1 MRLLRKCESNT
12 LKFNVIKTT
21 AMKNHFY
28 LVATPESLIASHL
41 EPFEFGNYLAVGTKK
56 NLRSQSVFFELD
68 AEKLDL
74 PDEYINHKLVPYP
87 DGEPK
92 RSVYLSIYR
101 VFETTPLDALLN
113 LYLVTDDGK
122 VLEIKRQAFTTTS
135 EKEIHLYQQY
145 NPFTTQVASK
155 LSPPEFIQFLTD
167 PEKPVSVP
175 KVFFVELRL
184 NELAHNPNA
193 PLNNLPYRN
202 PAHLRECLMR
212 LEQSSERL
220 TKTVLRERK
229 SELPYRTIKSGFYIG
244 AGSDFLFYPFPA
256 HEELEST
263 YFSWWR
269 SALVQHF

>member
-1 MRLLRKCESNT
+1 MEK
-12 LKFNVIKTT
+12 
-21 AMKNHFY
+21 HYY

-41 EPFEFGNYLAVGTKK
+41 NPFDFGNYLAVGTKK
-56 NLRSQSVFFELD
+56 NLKSQSVFFELD
-68 AEKLDL
+68 AEKIKL
-74 PDEYINHKLVPYP
+74 PEQYIEEKLVPYP

-101 VFETTPLDALLN
+101 VFENTPLEALRN

-122 VLEIKRQAFTTTS
+122 VLEIEASDFEQPENRQ
-135 EKEIHLYQQY
+135 IHLYQQF

-155 LSPPEFIQFLTD
+155 LSPPEFIQFLTEKD
-167 PEKPVSVP
+167 KPVSVP
-175 KVFFVELRL
+175 RLFFAELQL
-184 NELAHNPNA
+184 NELAHDPAA

-202 PAHLRECLMR
+202 PVHLRECLIK
-212 LEQSSERL
+212 LHQSSERL

-229 SELPYRTIKSGFYIG
+229 SDLPYRTIKDGFFIG
-244 AGSDFLFYPFPA
+244 DTDHYLFYPFPT
-256 HEELEST
+256 HEQLEST

>member
-1 MRLLRKCESNT
+1 MEK
-12 LKFNVIKTT
+12 
-21 AMKNHFY
+21 HYY

-41 EPFEFGNYLAVGTKK
+41 NPFDFGNYLAVGTKK
-56 NLRSQSVFFELD
+56 NLKSQSVFFELD
-68 AEKLDL
+68 PEKLNL
-74 PDEYINHKLVPYP
+74 PLAYIDEKLIPYP

-101 VFETTPLDALLN
+101 VFEQTPLAALKN

-122 VLEIKRQAFTTTS
+122 VLEIKAAKFADETN
-135 EKEIHLYQQY
+135 KEIHLYQQY

-155 LSPPEFIQFLTD
+155 LSPPEFIRFLTD
-167 PEKPVSVP
+167 PGKPVSVP
-175 KVFFVELRL
+175 KLFFVELQL
-184 NELAHNPNA
+184 NELASDPTA

-202 PAHLRECLMR
+202 PAHLRECLIK
-212 LEQSSERL
+212 LHGSKERL

-229 SELPYRTIKSGFYIG
+229 SELPYRTIKDGFFIG
-244 AGSDFLFYPFPA
+244 EQDNFLFYPFPS
-256 HEELEST
+256 HEQLEST